1 MKGKSNVNET
11 VNNQPTVDGDEIL
24 DGVLRW
30 VDVESPSH
38 DPDAVNHMAD
48 HVEEGLAMIGLK
60 VERTPGR
67 DGYGDIL
74 KARTP
79 WGEEPGILVLS
90 HIDTVHALGTKNEV
104 NPIRREGDKVYGPG
118 IYDMKAG
125 AYIAF
130 YAMRHIIRQGKEH
143 LCR

>member
-1 MKGKSNVNET
+1 MNET
-11 VNNQPTVDGDEIL
+11 VNNQPTIDGEEIL

-38 DPDAVNHMAD
+38 DPDAVNQMAD
-48 HVEEGLAMIGLK
+48 HVEEGLAMIGMK

-90 HIDTVHALGTKNEV
+90 HIDTVHALGTKDGA

-118 IYDMKAG
+118 IYDTIFVVRCEVQRVGAQAG
-125 AYIAF
+125 SV
-130 YAMRHIIRQGKEH
+130 
-143 LCR
+143 LTD